1 MEAFYQSES
10 LAWANGLNADTAWRL
25 SFDAAVLAADTDEHQ
40 SREAI
45 KRHQV
50 NVSQLVRVLA

>member
-1 MEAFYQSES
+1 MEAFYQSGS
-10 LAWANGLNADTAWRL
+10 RAWANGLNADTAWRL
-25 SFDAAVLAADTDEHQ
+25 SFDAAVLAADTGEHQ

-45 KRHQV
+45 KRQQV